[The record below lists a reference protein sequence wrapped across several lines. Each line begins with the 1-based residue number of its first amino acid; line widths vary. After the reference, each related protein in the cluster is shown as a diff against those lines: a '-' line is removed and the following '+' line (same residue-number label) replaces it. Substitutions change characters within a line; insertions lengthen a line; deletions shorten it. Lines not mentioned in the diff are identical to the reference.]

1 MRKIKIISSFLSLY
15 LDHKIQDTYLP
26 KSDIIYIHLLLLLT
40 TTTTTTTMPT
50 RIPNYKPDYD
60 ISSFVSTPNHL
71 GAIIIGRPL
80 AWKRPGG
87 RHFCIRYDQ
96 QKKVKQDFLRSIMLL
111 HQVHG
116 IDFIEFGERNVEL
129 HLVFNIKLQ
138 WEADLDNLVK
148 FVMDCLQMPISIDGS
163 TVRVYDNDICVTRIV
178 AEKRYVVPG
187 QPSSTVIK
195 VLPVVVQL

>member
-1 MRKIKIISSFLSLY
+1 MHFNTAITI
-15 LDHKIQDTYLP
+15 T
-26 KSDIIYIHLLLLLT
+26 
-40 TTTTTTTMPT
+40 PT
-50 RIPNYKPDYD
+50 RIPNYQPDYD
-60 ISSFVSTPNHL
+60 NSSFVSTPNHL

-87 RHFCIRYDQ
+87 RHFCTRYDQ

-111 HQVHG
+111 HQFHG
-116 IDFIEFGERNVEL
+116 KDFIEFGERNVEL

-148 FVMDCLQMPISIDGS
+148 FVMDCLQMPISIDGN
-163 TVRVYDNDICVTRIV
+163 TVKVYENDICVTRIV

-187 QPSSTVIK
+187 QPPSTVIK
-195 VLPVVVQL
+195 ILPVVVEL